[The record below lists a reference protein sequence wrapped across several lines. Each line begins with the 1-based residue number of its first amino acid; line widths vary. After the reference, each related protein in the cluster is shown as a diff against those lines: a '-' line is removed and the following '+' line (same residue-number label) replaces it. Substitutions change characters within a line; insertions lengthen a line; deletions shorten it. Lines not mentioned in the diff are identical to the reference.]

1 MIWFIKFIYFLFSTL
16 NNASD
21 TEEELRSYDENMLKL
36 AAQTENEQIQCGDVE
51 LVEIKDDSKPIEEQ
65 GNSEENT
72 DKNDDSV
79 IENPNS
85 SDR

>member
-1 MIWFIKFIYFLFSTL
+1 
-16 NNASD
+16 
-21 TEEELRSYDENMLKL
+21 MLKL
-36 AAQTENEQIQCGDVE
+36 AAQTENEQIQCEDVE
-51 LVEIKDDSKPIEEQ
+51 LMEIRDDSKPIEEQ

-79 IENPNS
+79 IENPNT

>member
-36 AAQTENEQIQCGDVE
+36 AAQTENEQIQCEDVE
-51 LVEIKDDSKPIEEQ
+51 LTEIGDDSKPIEE

-79 IENPNS
+79 IKNSNS

>member
-36 AAQTENEQIQCGDVE
+36 AAQTENEQIQCEDVE
-51 LVEIKDDSKPIEEQ
+51 LMEIRDDSKPIEEQ

-79 IENPNS
+79 IKNSNS